1 MINNNLI
8 KKNII
13 PQVIVMKTNRKLKII
28 PKKIQK
34 ITISKKKKIIYLK
47 FMKIQWILVAI
58 YSILI
63 TFLTVDYQTISI
75 LPIRYNLK
83 ILFGKNL
90 K

>member
-1 MINNNLI
+1 
-8 KKNII
+8 
-13 PQVIVMKTNRKLKII
+13 
-28 PKKIQK
+28 
-34 ITISKKKKIIYLK
+34 
-47 FMKIQWILVAI
+47 MKIQWILVAI